1 MPGRRGSL
9 VSAISKWIVS
19 DSQCVPGLGRGEL
32 LQSEF
37 KPTRFLARI
46 VLNSYESN
54 CLRDWLAQRWKSPSL
69 RQTCVAYSE
78 CKSLSISMP
87 FHADDLPGSK
97 TAFEAWLKHVV
108 EDRVRLE
115 QLRK

>member
-1 MPGRRGSL
+1 

-37 KPTRFLARI
+37 TPTRFLARL

-78 CKSLSISMP
+78 CKSLSISLS
-87 FHADDLPGSK
+87 FQAKDHSGSK
-97 TAFEAWLKHVV
+97 TVFDAWLKHVL
-108 EDRVRLE
+108 EDRVHLE